1 MTILRLDNRCLV
13 PLIGAFHTS
22 RGNFVI
28 QEKYK
33 NEIVSKFCGLA
44 GNIYVLR
51 KRSIPG
57 DWEELMVIIYFIPVM
72 L

>member
-1 MTILRLDNRCLV
+1 M
-13 PLIGAFHTS
+13 
-22 RGNFVI
+22 I

-57 DWEELMVIIYFIPVM
+57 NWEELMVIIYFIPVM